1 MLVSMKLC
9 TFLYA
14 HFMGNGYLLSLSS
27 VLRCNLFYATVW
39 TWQYGKPLFLYF
51 AVLFVLTVVK

>member
-1 MLVSMKLC
+1 MLVSCLFKYIHFNMYNTYTHI

-27 VLRCNLFYATVW
+27 IVKLNLVYATVW
-39 TWQYGKPLFLYF
+39 N
-51 AVLFVLTVVK
+51 